1 MLKSFGDIGSK
12 FKYVVVASKRAKQL
26 LKGAK
31 PKLKTKS
38 KSLIRIAQEEVRDGL
53 IDFEIVPK
61 KKEEEYIAEEEDFI
75 GENIVGEVE
84 AVKKEIEKKSEEGKK
99 EKKPAPKKGKK

>member
-1 MLKSFGDIGSK
+1 LQKTFGDLGSK

-38 KSLIRIAQEEVRDGL
+38 KSLIRIAQEEVKDGF

-61 KKEEEYIAEEEDFI
+61 KKEEEHVVEEEDFI
-75 GENIVGEVE
+75 GEDIVGEVE
-84 AVKKEIEKKSEEGKK
+84 AIKKEIKKKSEK
-99 EKKPAPKKGKK
+99 EKKKPAPKKKGAK

>member
-1 MLKSFGDIGSK
+1 M
-12 FKYVVVASKRAKQL
+12 RAKQL

-38 KSLIRIAQEEVRDGL
+38 KSLIRIAQEEVRGGL

-61 KKEEEYIAEEEDFI
+61 KKEEEHVAEEEDFI
-75 GENIVGEVE
+75 GEDIVGEVE
-84 AVKKEIEKKSEEGKK
+84 AIKKEIEKKSQEEKK
-99 EKKPAPKKGKK
+99 EKKAAPKKGKK

>member
-1 MLKSFGDIGSK
+1 MEKTFGDVGSK
-12 FKYVVVASKRAKQL
+12 FKYVVVASMRAKQL

-38 KSLIRIAQEEVRDGL
+38 KSLIRIAQEEVRGGL

-61 KKEEEYIAEEEDFI
+61 KKEEEHVAEEEDFI
-75 GENIVGEVE
+75 GEDIVGEVE
-84 AVKKEIEKKSEEGKK
+84 AIKKEIEKKSQEEKK
-99 EKKPAPKKGKK
+99 EKKSAPKKGKK